1 MNGRQQRVKLYDVQ
15 SEWVPVKK
23 GVPQGSVLG
32 PYLFNIFINDLYYV
46 LNKCDMYNWADDNTL
61 SYHNPD
67 FDQFKASIESDARN
81 TIDWFDNNDMQANP
95 CKFQG
100 VGFGNTSDIL
110 INFNVNDIVV
120 ECNEYVK
127 LLGVTFDTK
136 LKFDKHI
143 DNICNKASRQI
154 NALARLSRKLDY
166 ESKIAIF
173 NSFIKSNFNYC
184 PLVWMCCDKRNV
196 DRIEKLQC
204 RALRFV
210 CNDFVSNYECLL
222 DRCGMKPLHVERLQK
237 LALKVFKCVHKIC
250 PSYMNDMFEVM
261 DLQYDLRDP
270 YPVREKP
277 SKTITYRVTDHF
289 PI

>member
-1 MNGRQQRVKLYDVQ
+1 ML
-15 SEWVPVKK
+15 
-23 GVPQGSVLG
+23 
-32 PYLFNIFINDLYYV
+32 
-46 LNKCDMYNWADDNTL
+46 M
-61 SYHNPD
+61 
-67 FDQFKASIESDARN
+67 
-81 TIDWFDNNDMQANP
+81 
-95 CKFQG
+95 
-100 VGFGNTSDIL
+100 
-110 INFNVNDIVV
+110 NFNVNDIVV

-184 PLVWMCCDKRNV
+184 PLVWMCCGKRNV

-204 RALRFV
+204 RAVRFV

-237 LALKVFKCVHKIC
+237 LALEVFKCVHKIC

-270 YPVREKP
+270 YPVRQKP
-277 SKTITYRVTDHF
+277 FKTITYGYRSFSYLGSKLWNMLPNCVKQDTDYNSF
-289 PI
+289 KRQLQTWEGPCTNDRWF